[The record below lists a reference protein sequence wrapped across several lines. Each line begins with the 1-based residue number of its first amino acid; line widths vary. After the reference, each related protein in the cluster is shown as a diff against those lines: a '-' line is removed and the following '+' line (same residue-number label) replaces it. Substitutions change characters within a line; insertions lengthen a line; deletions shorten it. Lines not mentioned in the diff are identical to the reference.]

1 MQSARMRFIGKL
13 AVATALL
20 LSSANAWAQAPINLL
35 KVGEESE
42 ITKSYTTSDQGSDG
56 STSSSSGHDTIL
68 ERVIGAREGGV
79 ELEYDLSRDATAEDR
94 ARSWQFPT
102 RVFRP
107 PSGPMK
113 LLNRA
118 ELETRVDGWLK
129 TAGWSR
135 AVCGRWIFTWNAFRI
150 ECDPQSVIET
160 IEEYDLRFTKL
171 REGATYRDTMARQP
185 GALTRTAT
193 SPTGEIYRALMDVDS
208 DVVRRSRAESDVA
221 AGEIMRKP
229 VTLDAA
235 LRERAKESISGTISV
250 AFDADSAGNV
260 WRRTKVTKLE
270 TRKPNGVLETSTATE
285 IVTRGPVS
293 GRKP

>member
-1 MQSARMRFIGKL
+1 
-13 AVATALL
+13 
-20 LSSANAWAQAPINLL
+20 
-35 KVGEESE
+35 
-42 ITKSYTTSDQGSDG
+42 
-56 STSSSSGHDTIL
+56 
-68 ERVIGAREGGV
+68 
-79 ELEYDLSRDATAEDR
+79 
-94 ARSWQFPT
+94 
-102 RVFRP
+102 
-107 PSGPMK
+107 
-113 LLNRA
+113 
-118 ELETRVDGWLK
+118 
-129 TAGWSR
+129 
-135 AVCGRWIFTWNAFRI
+135 
-150 ECDPQSVIET
+150 
-160 IEEYDLRFTKL
+160 
-171 REGATYRDTMARQP
+171 MARQP